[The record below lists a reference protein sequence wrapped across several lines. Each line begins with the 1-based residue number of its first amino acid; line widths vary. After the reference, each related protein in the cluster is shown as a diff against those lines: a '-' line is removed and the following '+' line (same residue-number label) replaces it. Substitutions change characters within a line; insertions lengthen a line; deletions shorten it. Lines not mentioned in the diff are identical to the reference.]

1 MDQRA
6 HRRHP
11 RLTPRPA
18 PPPDWSGW
26 RDDPLYYPRSD
37 PLSGGYDPGED
48 YDGLT
53 APVPSAPPRSTTPF
67 GQFLP
72 SLFEAVARLPQPAP
86 PGQFLASIGVHL
98 PPPQS
103 VLATRRYD
111 PPPPPLTPL
120 EPPADYTSL
129 TVPKPMVGPQS
140 TERVDGFGATAQ
152 RQPGEF
158 EPAEGDGV
166 MMNAAAG
173 LAQGVYGTLGAPV
186 DAMTWALNG
195 GISLANFA
203 GADLPHIEDP
213 FLGSRSLAR
222 GGTYLGIPDP
232 ESVAAV
238 TLAERIARGVG
249 EGAAYA
255 VAPATMVRGGA
266 AMAGRQLGPR
276 GQAAFG
282 RINSVREAGRDMAIG
297 AAAGTTGKAARE
309 LVPEAWKPT
318 AEVVGGLIGGVAGA
332 GALAR
337 GGSAITS
344 GRAAADA
351 AARRPAADA
360 RPIQGHST
368 HIPDPSSSPVI
379 GTRTGTA
386 LQTYW
391 PPNRGFLETPVTE
404 RLDVGTR
411 IDRYG
416 EDTGTFFA
424 PQGTPYWMR
433 SLPPW
438 IATTKP
444 YNVYEV
450 IRPFEVQSGKAA
462 PWFGQFGQG
471 TQYESSFNVVN
482 GLAQGFIKRVGP

>member
-1 MDQRA
+1 MAQFKNS
-6 HRRHP
+6 
-11 RLTPRPA
+11 
-18 PPPDWSGW
+18 PPPDWGGW
-26 RDDPLYYPRSD
+26 RDDPLYFPRSD

-72 SLFEAVARLPQPAP
+72 SLLEAVARLPQPAP
-86 PGQFLASIGVHL
+86 PGRFLPSIGVNL
-98 PPPQS
+98 PEPKT

-337 GGSAITS
+337 GGVAQVGRTPS
-344 GRAAADA
+344 GGRVAAEAWDRQFAPPTQHGAKALNPRLMPAKRPENAKIKVELRIGEDLDGALKRKRWQLAQNRTVGEAFEADA
-351 AARRPAADA
+351 FAK
-360 RPIQGHST
+360 I
-368 HIPDPSSSPVI
+368 SPEEAI
-379 GTRTGTA
+379 HTQR
-386 LQTYW
+386 Q
-391 PPNRGFLETPVTE
+391 VT
-404 RLDVGTR
+404 
-411 IDRYG
+411 
-416 EDTGTFFA
+416 
-424 PQGTPYWMR
+424 
-433 SLPPW
+433 
-438 IATTKP
+438 
-444 YNVYEV
+444 
-450 IRPFEVQSGKAA
+450 VQ
-462 PWFGQFGQG
+462 
-471 TQYESSFNVVN
+471 
-482 GLAQGFIKRVGP
+482 